1 MEIRSFTVFELSPFS
16 EKIQSFFYINSLILS
31 IQQKFKFMMKS
42 IMLVILGL
50 VVLIGCKE
58 DTAQKENTAK
68 KEEQA
73 ISIEKGIADFSITP
87 ISHATAV
94 FTLNSTVFYI
104 DPVDGKEAFKNQPE
118 PSIILVTDIHGDHFN
133 LETLKAVST
142 SATKIVVPKA
152 VADRIG
158 EELSDRLL
166 ILGNEE
172 SIDVNGFTIEG
183 IAMYN
188 RGDASEVR
196 HVKGRGNGYV
206 VEKDDFRVYF
216 SGDTEDVDEMRNLK
230 EIDKAFI
237 CMNLPYTM
245 DVESASEGVLAFGP
259 KEVYPYHYRG
269 QGGLSDIG
277 RFKALVNAK
286 NPSISVELLDW
297 YPQMD
302 E

>member
-1 MEIRSFTVFELSPFS
+1 M
-16 EKIQSFFYINSLILS
+16 KKLI
-31 IQQKFKFMMKS
+31 
-42 IMLVILGL
+42 GL
-50 VVLIGCKE
+50 VVFGLGALVGCKNE
-58 DTAQKENTAK
+58 TSQQENTAK
-68 KEEQA
+68 NEEQA
-73 ISIEKGIADFSITP
+73 VSVERQTPDFNITP

-94 FTLNSTVFYI
+94 FTLDSTVFYT
-104 DPVDGKEAFKNQPE
+104 DPVGGKEAFENQPE

-152 VADRIG
+152 VADLIG
-158 EELSDRLL
+158 DELSSQLL
-166 ILGNEE
+166 ILSNEE
-172 SIDVNGFTIEG
+172 TIDVNGFTIEG

-188 RGDASEVR
+188 QGDASEVY

-206 VEKDDFRVYF
+206 IEKDGFRVYF

-230 EIDKAFI
+230 KIDKAFI

-245 DVESASEGVLAFGP
+245 DVESASEGVLAFEP

-269 QGGLSDIG
+269 QGGLSDVQK
-277 RFKALVNAK
+277 FKALVNAK
-286 NPSISVELLDW
+286 NPSIKVELLDW

-302 E
+302 

>member
-1 MEIRSFTVFELSPFS
+1 V
-16 EKIQSFFYINSLILS
+16 
-31 IQQKFKFMMKS
+31 QQKFKFMMKS
-42 IMLVILGL
+42 IALVVLSL
-50 VVLIGCKE
+50 AVLIGCKK
-58 DTAQKENTAK
+58 DTAQKENTTK
-68 KEEQA
+68 NEEQA
-73 ISIEKGIADFSITP
+73 ISIEKEITDFSITP

-94 FTLNSTVFYI
+94 FTMNSTVFYI
-104 DPVDGKEAFKNQPE
+104 DPVGGKEAFENQPE
-118 PSIILVTDIHGDHFN
+118 PSIILVTDMHGDHFD

-142 SATKIVVPKA
+142 SATKIILPKA
-152 VADRIG
+152 VADRID
-158 EELSDRLL
+158 EELSDQLV

-183 IAMYN
+183 VAMYN
-188 RGDASEVR
+188 QGDASEVH

-206 VEKDDFRVYF
+206 VEKDGFRVYF

-230 EIDKAFI
+230 EIDNAFI

-245 DVESASEGVLAFGP
+245 DVESASEGVLAFEP

-269 QGGLSDIG
+269 QGGLSDVE
-277 RFKALVNAK
+277 RFKALVKAK
-286 NPSISVELLDW
+286 NPSINVELLDW